1 MPLASPGTAL
11 LDPKYAAD
19 GSALFNIARNLGG
32 SVGTALLDTIV
43 VQREQFHDF
52 RIGEYVNPFRLVV
65 QDRLSQISSI
75 FTAKGYD
82 PVMATKSAYA
92 QLKQLL
98 RREA

>member
-1 MPLASPGTAL
+1 MVNCKVQVTLTSLGTAL
-11 LDPKYAAD
+11 MDPKYAAD

-75 FTAKGYD
+75 FTAKG
-82 PVMATKSAYA
+82 
-92 QLKQLL
+92 
-98 RREA
+98 